1 MGGRPCRMGQSV
13 SYDPMQGKSICSML
27 VDPFTRHRRFTTHR
41 PVGHTS
47 DACLDR
53 QTGGLLMCPLGTR
66 INTYDC
72 TCENVSSSIQE
83 IYPTPLT
90 HPGLQQPGSFKCD
103 PEDYPNCYG
112 PDLRLTPGQM
122 LFV

>member
-1 MGGRPCRMGQSV
+1 MGGRRCPIGQEV
-13 SYDPMQGKSICSML
+13 SFDLMQGKSICEQL
-27 VDPFTRHRRFTTHR
+27 GDPFREQRRFTTRR

-66 INTYDC
+66 INTYNC
-72 TCENVSSSIQE
+72 MCEDVSSSIQE
-83 IYPTPLT
+83 RYPTPLT
-90 HPGLQQPGSFKCD
+90 HPGQRQPGSYMCA

-112 PDLRLTPGQM
+112 PDLRLAPGQM